1 MFPTL
6 LETGVD
12 VFVVQVSV
20 TRKIF
25 VIAGLATSRQDFI
38 RKIWKR
44 KMQIFQRGLV
54 AQQAVRNRRRHTNHR
69 NKDSLIGR
77 LVDVCNPKRFSAMS
91 WHSVD

>member
-20 TRKIF
+20 TRKFF

-38 RKIWKR
+38 RKKWKR
-44 KMQIFQRGLV
+44 KNADISARVGRTASSEKQTT
-54 AQQAVRNRRRHTNHR
+54 AYKPPQQGQPHRPTSRR
-69 NKDSLIGR
+69 L
-77 LVDVCNPKRFSAMS
+77 
-91 WHSVD
+91 